1 MMGETLLTL
10 WLEFILC
17 AAVIVFCGYKLSIY
31 GDMIAE
37 KSGLGRAWI
46 GLILMAGV
54 TSLPELINGVSSVA
68 LAGVPDIAAGDIMG
82 SCIFNLSII
91 AIMDALHGPEP
102 VFSKADTGHILSAG
116 FGIILIGVAT
126 MSILLGDSIPAL
138 GYVGLYTPIIVFIYF
153 VAVRSVYF
161 FEKRNLAERTVEM
174 VESEEE
180 YAHTTLRAVIVRY
193 TVYAVFIVAA
203 ASVLPFLGEKIA
215 VSTGLGQSFVG
226 TFFIGITTS
235 LPELAVSISALKIGA
250 TDMAIAN
257 LFGSNLF
264 NIVVLA
270 VDDLFYKAGPV
281 LSDVSKGHA
290 VMGLMA
296 MLMTGITI
304 VALIYRVRKKTFLRL
319 SWDAIALFLAYF
331 ISLFLLYSLR

>member
-1 MMGETLLTL
+1 MLTL
-10 WLEFILC
+10 WLGFFLC
-17 AAVIVFCGYKLSIY
+17 AGIIVFCGYKLSVY
-31 GDMIAE
+31 GDAIAE

-54 TSLPELINGVSSVA
+54 TSLPELINGISSVTI
-68 LAGVPDIAAGDIMG
+68 AGVPDIAVGDIMG

-102 VFSKADTGHILSAG
+102 IFSKADTGHILSAG

-126 MSILLGDSIPAL
+126 MSILLGDVLPPL
-138 GYVGLYTPIIVFIYF
+138 GYVGLYTPIIIFIYF
-153 VAVRSVYF
+153 IAVRSVYF
-161 FEKRNLAERTVEM
+161 FEKRSLAERTVEM
-174 VESEEE
+174 VESETQ
-180 YAHTTLRAVIVRY
+180 YAHMSIRETAIKY
-193 TVYAVFIVAA
+193 TVYAVIIVAA
-203 ASVLPFLGEKIA
+203 ASVLPFLGERIA
-215 VSTGLGQSFVG
+215 AATGLGQSFVG
-226 TFFIGITTS
+226 TFFIGLTTS
-235 LPELAVSISALKIGA
+235 LPELAVSISALRIGA

-264 NIVVLA
+264 NIAILA

-281 LSDVSKGHA
+281 LNDVSQSHA

-296 MLMTGITI
+296 MLMTGITV

-319 SWDAIALFLAYF
+319 SWDAIALILAYF
-331 ISLFLLYSLR
+331 ICLLILYSLR

>member
-1 MMGETLLTL
+1 MLTL
-10 WLEFILC
+10 WLGFFLC
-17 AAVIVFCGYKLSIY
+17 AGIIVFCGYKLSVY
-31 GDMIAE
+31 GDAIAE

-54 TSLPELINGVSSVA
+54 TSLPELINGISSVTI
-68 LAGVPDIAAGDIMG
+68 AGVPDIAVGDIMG

-102 VFSKADTGHILSAG
+102 IFSKADTGHILSAG

-126 MSILLGDSIPAL
+126 MSILLGDVLPPL

-161 FEKRNLAERTVEM
+161 FEKRSLAERTVEM
-174 VESEEE
+174 VEIEDQ
-180 YAHTTLRAVIVRY
+180 YAHMSVRETAVKYAIYAVI
-193 TVYAVFIVAA
+193 IVAA
-203 ASVLPFLGEKIA
+203 ASVLPFIGEKIA
-215 VSTGLGQSFVG
+215 VETGLGQSFVG
-226 TFFIGITTS
+226 TFFIGLTTS
-235 LPELAVSISALKIGA
+235 LPELAVSISALRIGA

-264 NIVVLA
+264 NIAILA
-270 VDDLFYKAGPV
+270 VDDLFYAAGPV
-281 LSDVSKGHA
+281 LNDVSQSHA
-290 VMGLMA
+290 IMGLMA
-296 MLMTGITI
+296 MLMTGITV

-319 SWDAIALFLAYF
+319 SWDAIALILAYF
-331 ISLFLLYSLR
+331 ISLLILYSLR